1 MAIEHYCPDCEEE
14 RTFWQVASTT
24 MHLGE
29 KVKFRCEE
37 CNRGFVRIDDVV
49 DTSVEA

>member
-1 MAIEHYCPDCEEE
+1 MAVERYCPRCGED
-14 RTFWQVASTT
+14 RTFWKVASTT

-29 KVKFRCEE
+29 KTKYRCEE
-37 CNRGFVRIDDVV
+37 CNYGFVRIDDVV